1 MSQITSQRR
10 RFTLAGT
17 VPLLACVLHHMRKGP
32 SPSGKA
38 NVAFPVQSGAIH
50 RQGMNE
56 VKTAGYFQAL
66 VFMQKYL

>member
-1 MSQITSQRR
+1 M
-10 RFTLAGT
+10 
-17 VPLLACVLHHMRKGP
+17 CKGP

-56 VKTAGYFQAL
+56 VKTVYRQI
-66 VFMQKYL
+66 QHQYLFSSTGAYAKIFVKVAKVARVAKVAKVASD